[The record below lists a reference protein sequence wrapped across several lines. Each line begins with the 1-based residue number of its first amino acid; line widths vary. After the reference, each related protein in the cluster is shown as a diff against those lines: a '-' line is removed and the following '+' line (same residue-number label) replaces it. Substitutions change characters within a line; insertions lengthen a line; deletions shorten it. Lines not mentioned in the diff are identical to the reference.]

1 MDIGTGPVKESNG
14 TLPGCYVREAKIY
27 DEGMVARWKV
37 LMDGLLLFA
46 ALFSAVVTA
55 FIIEGYKTLSPD
67 PSAMTVVLLY
77 HISQQLSAITNTTE
91 LQISLP
97 DLNGSP
103 TLAIITNV
111 FWFLSLALSL
121 TCALTATLIEQ
132 WASDYVRTIERR
144 EAPAI
149 KARIRAYLFEG
160 VENSNVAAIVEGTP
174 LLLHASLFSFFIGLI
189 FFLHPISNIITFLA
203 AGILAAFSIAYLSA
217 TTAPLIDTASPI
229 RTPLTTLVLQF
240 SFARNVLRKTSLC
253 GLKLASLV
261 RLQGGAAALA
271 CWKLVKKYYSLMA
284 DLGRACWKAVK
295 KYSSVV
301 AKIGRASTAWL
312 SNWTNQ
318 IRLILSRKTEP
329 DAAEMQP
336 RSEIPDHSARIV
348 TKQWLEPFTEIW
360 SDHTLHISDLDAI
373 KESTALNDSLAEFH
387 KREIDSLSWT
397 LEHTTND
404 GELLPF
410 LEGIPIYLNS
420 RWSDLHFGKPSP
432 DPWEEAPDDESP
444 AHVLRTVLQHPES
457 TFLSKL
463 DTFIKSRCYSM
474 RERDAS
480 AVVNAL
486 SSLYE
491 NQVHP
496 YTEATRFLHSRS
508 SSSNLRDFMERA
520 IELHPSLSPAI
531 RRLHVMAVLRCA
543 QARGST
549 YDTTDDDRRWPYSS
563 VDVTVASFRYSE
575 LRPSWD
581 AIASFLGFEWLDDGM
596 RTIPTAATA
605 ATAVE
610 ATQAIAL
617 FSLCFFFWE
626 AVPDPQAHFT
636 DTFHHVMYDLIS
648 YVSPLAEGS
657 ASAQQAYS
665 AALFLIT
672 LALEEA
678 SLESGRGEW
687 YGITVYMV
695 SKLLRPLVKVTD
707 DAAAITAQ
715 RVLCSPWWSTRLPD
729 DIPSRWLDNAVL
741 NQTICARRLKRC
753 LEPWWHASWSLM
765 SENVTTLAGLH
776 STTQIQLTE
785 SLIRWLTDISP
796 DDIQYIPSLFRLLST
811 LDEPKAVIEVQRA
824 LGKFLAT
831 SQTEN
836 DLDAARE
843 ALRELEKKAS
853 KPGFIL
859 LALASIPDYPLVVV
873 EENRNFV

>member
-1 MDIGTGPVKESNG
+1 MDAQIGTGPVKESNG

-77 HISQQLSAITNTTE
+77 HISQQLSTITNTTE

-144 EAPAI
+144 EVPAI

-189 FFLHPISNIITFLA
+189 FFLHPISNIITFLS
-203 AGILAAFSIAYLSA
+203 AGILGVFSIAYLSA

-240 SFARNVLRKTSLC
+240 SFARNLPRKMSLC
-253 GLKLASLV
+253 GIKVASIVRSQVGAGALV
-261 RLQGGAAALA
+261 
-271 CWKLVKKYYSLMA
+271 CWKPVKTYSSVMA

-301 AKIGRASTAWL
+301 AKMGRASTARL

-318 IRLILSRKTEP
+318 IRLILSCKTEP

-348 TKQWLEPFTEIW
+348 TKQWLQPFTEIW
-360 SDHTLHISDLDAI
+360 SDNKLSTSNLDTI
-373 KESTALNDSLAEFH
+373 KEFTALNDSLPGFF

-404 GELLPF
+404 GELLLF

-420 RWSDLHFGKPSP
+420 HWSDLHFGELVALSSNH
-432 DPWEEAPDDESP
+432 SP

-463 DTFIKSRCYSM
+463 DTFLSTRWQSM
-474 RERDAS
+474 SERDTS

-486 SSLYE
+486 SSLFGHK
-491 NQVHP
+491 VHP
-496 YTEATRFLHSRS
+496 WTEATRFLPSRYS
-508 SSSNLRDFMERA
+508 SLFLQGFMIHA
-520 IELHPSLSPAI
+520 IERYPSLSPTL

-549 YDTTDDDRRWPYSS
+549 YTTTSNDLNCWPYDS
-563 VDVTVASFRYSE
+563 VRVPVASVRYSE
-575 LRPSWD
+575 LCPFWD
-581 AIASFLGFEWLDDGM
+581 AIGSFLGIEWRKDSA
-596 RTIPTAATA
+596 IIVPTAAEGATA
-605 ATAVE
+605 AETD
-610 ATQAIAL
+610 QGIAL
-617 FSLCFFFWE
+617 FSLCLFFWE
-626 AVPDPQAHFT
+626 AVPDPQGHFT
-636 DTFHHVMYDLIS
+636 YTFHNVLEDLVN

-657 ASAQQAYS
+657 AGAQQAYS
-665 AALFLIT
+665 AAALLIT

-678 SLESGRGEW
+678 YPKLERGQW
-687 YGITVYMV
+687 YTITVDV
-695 SKLLRPLVKVTD
+695 VLEFLRPLVKVTD
-707 DAAAITAQ
+707 DAAATTAQ
-715 RVLCSPWWSTRLPD
+715 RALCSLFSSREALEN
-729 DIPSRWLDNAVL
+729 IPSSWPASPKL
-741 NQTICARRLKRC
+741 NQTMCARQLI
-753 LEPWWHASWSLM
+753 ESLRWDILPVIP
-765 SENVTTLAGLH
+765 ENVTTLAGLH
-776 STTQIQLTE
+776 STIQIQLTQR
-785 SLIRWLTDISP
+785 LKGWLTKIRP
-796 DDIQYIPSLFRLLST
+796 DDVQHLPSLFSLLGT

-824 LGKFLAT
+824 LREFLIT
-831 SQTEN
+831 PQTEN

-843 ALRELEKKAS
+843 ALEELEKTARKPEFIYKA
-853 KPGFIL
+853 L
-859 LALASIPDYPLVVV
+859 SIPGYP
-873 EENRNFV
+873 